1 MVEVIGKLRHQ
12 VALLKPVIS
21 KDELGQEIENL
32 EVQKAV
38 WASIE
43 PLSGKEYF
51 SAKQV
56 NSEVNVKITLR
67 YIESL
72 LPQWVVR
79 FGQQTF
85 NIEAIINFEEKNKYL
100 QLLCSEKVSEASD

>member
-12 VALLKPVIS
+12 VALLKPIIS
-21 KDELGQEIENL
+21 KDELGQEIETW
-32 EVQKAV
+32 EVQDLV

-56 NSEVNVKITLR
+56 NSEVTVKLTIR
-67 YIESL
+67 YVESIL
-72 LPQWVVR
+72 SQWVVQ
-79 FGQQTF
+79 FGQRVF
-85 NIEAIINFEEKNKYL
+85 NIESIINFEERNKYL
-100 QLLCSEKVSEASD
+100 QLLCSEKVGENSD

>member
-1 MVEVIGKLRHQ
+1 MIGKLRHQ
-12 VALLKPVIS
+12 ISLLKPIIV
-21 KDELGQEIENL
+21 KDALGQEVEKL
-32 EVQKAV
+32 EIQNTV

-56 NSEVNVKITLR
+56 NSEVNAKVTIR

-72 LPQWVVR
+72 LPHWVVQ
-79 FGQQTF
+79 FGQRIF
-85 NIEAIINFEEKNKYL
+85 NIQAIINLEERNKYL
-100 QLLCSEKVSEASD
+100 QLLCSEKEGEDND

>member
-12 VALLKPVIS
+12 VEILKPAIF
-21 KDELGQEIENL
+21 KDTLGQEIKSW
-32 EVQKAV
+32 EVQHLV

-43 PLSGKEYF
+43 PLSGKGYF

-56 NSEVNVKITLR
+56 NSEVNVKITIR

-72 LPQWVVR
+72 LPHWVVQ
-79 FGQQTF
+79 FGQRIF
-85 NIEAIINFEEKNKYL
+85 NIESIINFEERSKYL
-100 QLLCSEKVSEASD
+100 QLLCSEKVGVNSD

>member
-1 MVEVIGKLRHQ
+1 MIGKLRHQ
-12 VALLKPVIS
+12 VEILKPIIIT
-21 KDELGQEIENL
+21 DQLGQEIEIW
-32 EVQKAV
+32 EVQHSV

-67 YIESL
+67 YINSL
-72 LPQWVVR
+72 LPHWVVQ
-79 FGQQTF
+79 FGQRVF
-85 NIEAIINFEEKNKYL
+85 NIETIINFEEKNKYL
-100 QLLCSEKVSEASD
+100 QLLCSEKAGETND

>member
-12 VALLKPVIS
+12 ISLLKPIIV
-21 KDELGQEIENL
+21 KDALGQEIENF
-32 EVQKAV
+32 EVQKPV

-56 NSEVNVKITLR
+56 NSEATVKITIR
-67 YIESL
+67 YIEFL
-72 LPQWVVR
+72 LPHWVVQ
-79 FGQQTF
+79 FGHQVF

-100 QLLCSEKVSEASD
+100 QLLCSEKVGEAND

>member
-12 VALLKPVIS
+12 VALLKSVIR
-21 KDELGQEIENL
+21 KDELGQEIESW
-32 EVQKAV
+32 EVQDLV

-56 NSEVNVKITLR
+56 NSEINVKITIR
-67 YIESL
+67 YIESIL
-72 LPQWVVR
+72 SQWVVQ
-79 FGQQTF
+79 FGQRVF
-85 NIEAIINFEEKNKYL
+85 NIEAIINLEERNKFL
-100 QLLCSEKVSEASD
+100 QLLCSEKVGEPND

>member
-12 VALLKPVIS
+12 VEILRPIITQDA
-21 KDELGQEIENL
+21 LGQEVENL
-32 EVQKAV
+32 ELQRTV

-56 NSEVNVKITLR
+56 NSEINVKITIR
-67 YIESL
+67 YIESIL
-72 LPQWVVR
+72 SQWVVQ
-79 FGQQTF
+79 FGQRVF
-85 NIEAIINFEEKNKYL
+85 NIESIINFEERNKYL
-100 QLLCSEKVSEASD
+100 QLLCSEKVGVNSD